1 MRPTT
6 SGFAL
11 GLALCLSGAAEP
23 PASQEEPAVSD
34 EQPRY
39 SFHKVSDLVD
49 AAQQSGEPWQPF
61 LDVPSLRAG
70 IYQLPKG
77 ARDGQGPRELDE
89 VYHVVR
95 GRATFEVEGER
106 RPVGPGDVL
115 YVARKLEHRF
125 VEIEEDL
132 VVLVVFPKGQAA
144 GDR

>member
-1 MRPTT
+1 M
-6 SGFAL
+6 
-11 GLALCLSGAAEP
+11 
-23 PASQEEPAVSD
+23 
-34 EQPRY
+34 
-39 SFHKVSDLVD
+39 
-49 AAQQSGEPWQPF
+49 
-61 LDVPSLRAG
+61 
-70 IYQLPKG
+70 
-77 ARDGQGPRELDE
+77 
-89 VYHVVR
+89 VR